1 MQQKVLILFIVLTEA
16 RKTFFVLQKNVG
28 DIFSSRPQ
36 NTINNL
42 PLLFVYYQIE
52 RIRFLSIF

>member
-16 RKTFFVLQKNVG
+16 RKTFFVLQKKVG